1 MDEQKAILKRMLKIL
16 FLRCACLS
24 RVALGIHVIEM
35 IVILMAMVMVMLIM
49 DDDDG
54 DIENR

>member
-1 MDEQKAILKRMLKIL
+1 MDEQKAILKRMLKIR

-35 IVILMAMVMVMLIM
+35 IVILMAMVMLIM